1 MLIYNFAIM
10 PYEFHNELA
19 WSASFVLV
27 VMILILNLF
36 SRWLSRIAAK

>member
-1 MLIYNFAIM
+1 MIYNFAIM

-27 VMILILNLF
+27 VMILGLNLF
-36 SRWLSRIAAK
+36 SRWLARFASK